1 MKRSDLF
8 FTALRIPIDVLMVV
22 VAFLA
27 AYYLRLSQGDF
38 DAQVYWPIDQYL
50 RFVGL
55 LTPAWILIFA
65 LTGLYSLVRERS
77 WAEFSRIFV
86 GVSGG
91 TFLVVAWPFLTRQEF
106 FSRLVVIYVF
116 IFAFVFVLIGRM
128 FVRGIRTF
136 LQQYGIAIQRVILFG
151 DSEFAALFE
160 ETLTKNRGYQVVRR
174 VTSLEELQRI
184 PRSSYDE
191 LIETDPRLSQK
202 IILALID
209 FADRHHL
216 DFRFVPNMYTARATH
231 VEPGTMAGIPTFK
244 VRRTL
249 LDGWGRIVK
258 RTIDIYIAALG
269 LVVLSPLLLLI
280 GSFIRLTSSGPALFG
295 QTRVGFG
302 GKLFT
307 LYKFRSMGLV
317 FARQKSRAEEL
328 KDYQKIDPELVK
340 QVSRHVFYQK
350 ADDDPRVTK
359 FGKFLRKTNL
369 DELPQLWNVLRGEMS
384 LVGPRPL
391 RDEEFQQVAQYEKNY
406 YWVGYVKP
414 GMTGLWQISG
424 RSDLTDRER
433 IQLDLD
439 YVENWS
445 FLRDLWIIWGTV
457 WSAILTKGA
466 R

>member
-1 MKRSDLF
+1 MKRTDLF
-8 FTALRIPIDVLMVV
+8 FTALRIPIDLLMVV

-27 AYYLRLSQGDF
+27 AYYLRLSQGDVN
-38 DAQVYWPIDQYL
+38 AAVYWPIDQYL

-55 LTPAWILIFA
+55 LAPAWIAIFA
-65 LTGLYSLVRERS
+65 TSGLYSLVRERS

-116 IFAFVFVLIGRM
+116 IFAFLFVLVGRM
-128 FVRGIRTF
+128 FVRGIRSF
-136 LQQYGIAIQRVILFG
+136 LQQYGIAIQRVVLFG
-151 DSEFAALFE
+151 ESDFADIFE
-160 ETLTKNRGYQVVRR
+160 ETLSKTHGYQIVRR
-174 VTSLEELQRI
+174 ISSLESLEQL
-184 PRSSYDE
+184 PRRSFDE
-191 LIETDPRLSQK
+191 LILTDPKLSQK
-202 IILALID
+202 TILALID

-216 DFRFVPNMYTARATH
+216 DFRFVPNLYTARATH
-231 VEPGTMAGIPTFK
+231 VEPVTMGGIPTLK
-244 VRRTL
+244 VRRTP

-258 RTIDIYIAALG
+258 RTLDIVMALIA
-269 LVVLSPLLLLI
+269 LVALSPLIILI
-280 GSFIRLTSSGPALFG
+280 GLLVKIMSPGPAFFG

-307 LYKFRSMGLV
+307 LYKFRSMSLT
-317 FARQKSRAEEL
+317 FAHEKSRAEEL
-328 KDYQKIDPELVK
+328 KDFGEIDPTLAK
-340 QVSRHVFYQK
+340 AVSQHVFYQK
-350 ADDDPRVTK
+350 ADDDPRVTVL
-359 FGKFLRKTNL
+359 GKFLRKTNL

-391 RDEEFQQVAQYEKNY
+391 REEEFLQVAQYEKTY

-414 GMTGLWQISG
+414 GMTGLWQVSG
-424 RSDLTDRER
+424 RSNLTDRER

-445 FLRDLWIIWGTV
+445 FLRDLWIIWGTL
-457 WSAILTKGA
+457 WSTLLTKGA